1 MANWL
6 QSSNAV
12 GLLSRKQAASWT
24 TPVRGVG
31 PPPSFPLARRKVQ
44 RVEFTVAGVQKA
56 GTTALHYFLAKHPN
70 IALPRDQALHFF
82 DKEEHFK
89 EEPDYEILHGNFDPG
104 WRWRIAGEVTAD
116 YVYYTPA
123 MERMARYNPAMKLI
137 ISLRNPTSRA
147 FSHWNMRRA
156 KGREALEF
164 VEAIQRDREQIIPGT
179 LRGNAHLERGFY
191 AAQIERVFELF
202 PREQVLLIK
211 YEDFR
216 ADHAR
221 TLDDVFDFLGI
232 HRLPG
237 LKNKEQNAGPY
248 QRKITAE
255 EREYVS
261 AIFAEDIGRLEAL
274 LGWDCS
280 DWRFKSPGV

>member
-1 MANWL
+1 MANGL

-12 GLLSRKQAASWT
+12 GLQSRKQAASWP
-24 TPVRGVG
+24 TPARGVG
-31 PPPSFPLARRKVQ
+31 APPSFPLARRKVG
-44 RVEFTVAGVQKA
+44 RVDFTVAGVQKA
-56 GTTALHYFLAKHPN
+56 GTTALHYFLARHPH

-82 DKEEHFK
+82 DKEEYFE
-89 EEPDYEILHGNFDPG
+89 EEPDYEILHRNFDPG

-116 YVYYTPA
+116 YVYYRPA
-123 MERMARYNPAMKLI
+123 LERMARYNPAMKLI

-156 KGREALEF
+156 KGREPLEF
-164 VEAIQRDREQIIPGT
+164 LEAIQRDQEQIGSEK

-191 AAQIERVFELF
+191 AGQIERVFDLF
-202 PREQVLLIK
+202 PRPQVLIIK

-216 ADHAR
+216 ANHAR
-221 TLDDVFDFLGI
+221 TLDGIFDFLGV

-255 EREYVS
+255 EREHVS
-261 AIFAEDIGRLEAL
+261 AIFEEDIGRLEAL

-280 DWRFKSPGV
+280 DWRFNSASP